1 MLNRAEVQRTGEW
14 LASLQLPSGAL
25 PWEPGRHA
33 DPWDHTEA
41 AMGLDVAGFH
51 REAQRAYEWLA
62 DVQESDGSFF
72 AGYTE
77 GEVSD
82 RVSKTGECSYLAV
95 GLWHHT
101 EITGDLAFRSE
112 LWPTVAKAI
121 DWVLTLSDS
130 SGVLAWARDAD
141 GGTNLDGPLV
151 TGSSSTL
158 LSLRYGV
165 LLGEALGDPRPDWE
179 LAADRL
185 MHVITAHPASFQ
197 DKARY
202 SMDWYYPVLC
212 GALRGPAA
220 EARIERGWSYF
231 MREGRGARC
240 VSDRPWFT
248 PAETCELVL
257 ALDVIGDR
265 ARALAVLEEAE
276 LLREDDGGVWTGWV
290 DDNSPDGALWPD
302 ERTSWTAGVMLMACD
317 ALQRGALSGSPAAA
331 GLFRSVAVPD
341 AVACDAACPAPLP
354 GSVPWSDALQ
364 YTQASDLGDL
374 LESP

>member
-1 MLNRAEVQRTGEW
+1 MLDRAEVRRTGEW
-14 LASLQLPSGAL
+14 LAGLQLPSGAI

-51 REAQRAYEWLA
+51 AEAARAYEWLA
-62 DVQESDGSFF
+62 NVQAPDGSW
-72 AGYTE
+72 AAAYTE
-77 GEVSD
+77 GVITDAASQ
-82 RVSKTGECSYLAV
+82 SSYCAYIAA

-101 EITGDLAFRSE
+101 AVTGDTAFRSE
-112 LWPTVAKAI
+112 LWPVVSRAL
-121 DWVLTLSDS
+121 DFVLSLSDS

-141 GGTNLDGPLV
+141 GTTNLDGPLV

-165 LLGEALGDPRPDWE
+165 LLGEAVGDPRPDWE

-185 MHVITAHPASFQ
+185 MHVIVSHPEAFQ
-197 DKARY
+197 NKARY

-212 GALRGPAA
+212 GAMRGQVA
-220 EARIERGWSYF
+220 EARIDRGWSYF
-231 MREGRGARC
+231 MRPDRGARC

-257 ALDVIGDR
+257 ALDVLGDSR
-265 ARALAVLEEAE
+265 CFDVLETAE
-276 LLREDDGGVWTGWV
+276 RLREDDGGVWTGWV

-302 ERTSWTAGVMLMACD
+302 ERTSWTAGVMLLACD
-317 ALQRGALSGSPAAA
+317 ALTRGAYSGSPAAA
-331 GLFRSVAVPD
+331 AIFRSVAVPD
-341 AVACDAACPAPLP
+341 VMPCDDACPPPLA
-354 GSVPWSDALQ
+354 GSVPWSDALE
-364 YTQASDLGDL
+364 YTQAADVPDL